1 MTTSVKLDE
10 QDKKKL
16 DRLQAKLTL
25 GLGERPSQQEILGA
39 LISKALKDEKLLDS
53 LEKWRPLT
61 DEEFRRL
68 LSLSS
73 RWGVQTSWKEIDS
86 VLYGKPS
93 GER

>member
-25 GLGERPSQQEILGA
+25 GLGERPSQQDILGA
-39 LISKALKDEKLLDS
+39 LISEALKDEKLLGS

-68 LSLSS
+68 LSLSG
-73 RWGVQTSWKEIDS
+73 RWGVETSWEDVDS
-86 VLYGKPS
+86 VLYGRATD
-93 GER
+93 G